1 MFLNCFSM
9 MYPVMIFAI
18 HYNLSFSVA
27 HIDVHTKLNSPL
39 YINILYIHIYI
50 YGLVFPC
57 LLLLAC
63 YILCFPFFLCMSLFL
78 LR

>member
-50 YGLVFPC
+50 WLGF
-57 LLLLAC
+57 
-63 YILCFPFFLCMSLFL
+63 SLFTAACML
-78 LR
+78 YSLFPILPLYVFVFT